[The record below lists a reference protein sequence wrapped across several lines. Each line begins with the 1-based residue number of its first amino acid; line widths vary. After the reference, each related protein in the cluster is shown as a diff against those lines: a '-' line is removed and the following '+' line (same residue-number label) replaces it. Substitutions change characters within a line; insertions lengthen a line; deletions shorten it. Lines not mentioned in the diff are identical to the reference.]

1 MSNMLDLITEE
12 KRSSLVSRSRRNP
25 RFQRSKNVSIITANR
40 AFDKIDMNKLFKD
53 DILEVTLQI
62 NGETDDYE
70 VLMSFSGVIEKLK
83 NNIKSNVQVQQTKK
97 LNLNIIIKSLKNA
110 FDANDIYLH
119 CNCLHPDTEIKLLD
133 GRVLTIENLCKEFE
147 TTDKKL
153 YVYST
158 DEKGDFVPGE
168 VEKVWK
174 TSETTNLIEVTLDN
188 DKKILTTPEHLYRL
202 RDGSYLPVAELTV
215 GQSLFSLSLEKTST
229 RVIKNIQI
237 IKLDSPISVYDIKV
251 KKYENFF
258 VNDGVIL
265 HNCPDFKY
273 RFNYWSTVK
282 KYNSGEPELRF
293 AKITNPNN
301 SLGSGCKHTILVLKN
316 NSWLIKVASVILN
329 YIKLMQQRYKKLY
342 DTIIYP
348 AIFGNIKEIEPPTQ
362 NNTQETETPVTSEI
376 TSSQEGS
383 ESEENNDEDNT

>member
-1 MSNMLDLITEE
+1 MLDLITEE